1 MIVSHAHR
9 FIFFHNPK
17 CAGTSFRD
25 ILKPYH
31 DDPFTFWGAFKA
43 SYFKNEI
50 DHTHLRLWELH
61 AQFPHLFSCAE
72 TYNSLIFV
80 RNPVDRFLSALNE
93 HMKKF
98 QQHVTLASMSTEEK
112 LSVAEDF
119 IQNVLNISR
128 ITTDWRFVHFSPQIW
143 YLNIGGRTVPRHIIP
158 VTKNDSFSRVA
169 LAVLGLP
176 NLEIPWHNPSSID
189 LTPLR
194 KSRVVM
200 KFVEEFYAD
209 DIAFFLA
216 DETLVGLG
224 NLDAA

>member
-1 MIVSHAHR
+1 
-9 FIFFHNPK
+9 
-17 CAGTSFRD
+17 
-25 ILKPYH
+25 
-31 DDPFTFWGAFKA
+31 
-43 SYFKNEI
+43 
-50 DHTHLRLWELH
+50 
-61 AQFPHLFSCAE
+61 
-72 TYNSLIFV
+72 
-80 RNPVDRFLSALNE
+80 
-93 HMKKF
+93 
-98 QQHVTLASMSTEEK
+98 MSTEEK

-158 VTKNDSFSRVA
+158 ITKNGSFSRVA

-216 DETLVGLG
+216 DETLAGLA